1 MPAERLSM
9 RKIQEVLRLHAAG
22 HKPATDCPELRDRP

>member
-9 RKIQEVLRLHAAG
+9 RQIRDVLRLCFAAKLPQRAIAG
-22 HKPATDCPELRDRP
+22 AWA

>member
-9 RKIQEVLRLHAAG
+9 RQIGDVLRLHFAAKLSQRAIAASLG
-22 HKPATDCPELRDRP
+22 

>member
-9 RKIQEVLRLHAAG
+9 RQIRDVLLEFAVHRHSKRCSVTLIAG
-22 HKPATDCPELRDRP
+22 G